1 MAASGMIVAKQWQ
14 RRIAAKKEINTMKKL
29 TALTSALL
37 LTVGIALAGT
47 PSEADQK
54 WLEIV
59 QKKVAEGQAKVST
72 PSETRVT
79 LLKEWAS
86 TKGYSVEVT
95 KTDKSFQLEVSRA
108 YAQK

>member
-1 MAASGMIVAKQWQ
+1 
-14 RRIAAKKEINTMKKL
+14 MKKL
-29 TALTSALL
+29 TAFTSALL
-37 LTVGIALAGT
+37 LTVGLVFAGT

-54 WLEIV
+54 WLEV
-59 QKKVAEGQAKVST
+59 AQKKAAEGQSIST

-79 LLKEWAS
+79 LLKEWAT

-95 KTDKSFQLEVSRA
+95 KTEKSFQLEVSRA